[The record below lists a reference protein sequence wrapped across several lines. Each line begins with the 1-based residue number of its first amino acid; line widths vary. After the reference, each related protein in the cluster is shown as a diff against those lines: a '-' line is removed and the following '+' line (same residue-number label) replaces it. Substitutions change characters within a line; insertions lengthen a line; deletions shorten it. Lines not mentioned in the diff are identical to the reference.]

1 MRRSW
6 WLPPRRVRRAACAS
20 PRSPAFPTQRDDT
33 AHLHQLI
40 LHAALDVVEEREWD
54 TPSMYLKVVD
64 KFNDLLVSCYT
75 TAGHTRLL
83 LLHDSRLGEEG
94 IRLFFQEAHELYLK
108 VQLSPFH
115 GPTTPIASARFDQLL
130 RLAAKKHLQQ

>member
-1 MRRSW
+1 MG
-6 WLPPRRVRRAACAS
+6 A
-20 PRSPAFPTQRDDT
+20 Q
-33 AHLHQLI
+33 
-40 LHAALDVVEEREWD
+40 
-54 TPSMYLKVVD
+54 VVD

-83 LLHDSRLGEEG
+83 LLHDSRLGEEA

-115 GPTTPIASARFDQLL
+115 GPTTPIESTRFDTLL
-130 RLAAKKHLQQ
+130 RQAAKRHLSG